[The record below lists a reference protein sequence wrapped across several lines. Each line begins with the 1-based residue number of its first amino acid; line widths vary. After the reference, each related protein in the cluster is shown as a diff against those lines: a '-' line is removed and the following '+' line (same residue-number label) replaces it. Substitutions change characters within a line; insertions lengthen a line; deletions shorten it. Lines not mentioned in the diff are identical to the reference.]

1 MTTPALFPKDA
12 SPAPFAPSTAWP
24 QTATGSRPLPAFL
37 LALAGL
43 LLAAPG
49 AIANEALNHWPT
61 WRGPLA
67 NGLAPNANPPLEWS
81 ETRHLKWKVPI
92 PGRGSATPI
101 IWQDRIFIQ
110 TAIPAGQAPSPQAA
124 ATTPAPAN
132 QTGAAATPGGPR
144 SPGGRGGGFRSQQP
158 TEPHQFVLLCL
169 DRETGQTLWQKTLRE
184 EVPHEGHHQAD
195 GTFASGSPVTDG
207 RLVYAFFGSR
217 GLHALDLDGNLKWSR
232 DLGRQQTRNSFGEG
246 SSPALIGQTL
256 VVNWDHEGDDFV
268 AALNAT
274 TGEELWR
281 QSRQEITSWA
291 TPLVLET
298 GDRTQ
303 VIISATERIRSYDL
317 ATGKLLWECGGMTQN
332 VIPTPVAGHGLVYA
346 ISGFRGAALLALRPD
361 RAGDLTGTDAIVWQH
376 SKNTPYV
383 PSPLLYD
390 DKLYFLS
397 GNNAM
402 LSCFDALT
410 GNPLIDAERIDG
422 VAGVYASPVGAAG
435 RVYLAGRNGAVAVL
449 RHGHPLEILATNRL
463 DDRFD
468 ASPALVGNALF
479 LRGRET
485 LYCLAE
491 K

>member
-1 MTTPALFPKDA
+1 MTTPALRRHDVPTARFVPTLFHLNPGIRTRPG
-12 SPAPFAPSTAWP
+12 PA
-24 QTATGSRPLPAFL
+24 L
-37 LALAGL
+37 LAGLASL

-49 AIANEALNHWPT
+49 ATANEALKQWPT

-67 NGLAPNANPPLEWS
+67 NGLAPHANPPLEWS
-81 ETRHLKWKVPI
+81 ETRHMKWKVSI

-101 IWQDRIFIQ
+101 IWQNRIFVQ
-110 TAIPAGQAPSPQAA
+110 TAIPAGAIASP
-124 ATTPAPAN
+124 ATSTTASAQPQPGASPA
-132 QTGAAATPGGPR
+132 QGARG
-144 SPGGRGGGFRSQQP
+144 PGGRGGGFRSPQP
-158 TEPHQFVLLCL
+158 TEPVQFVLLCL
-169 DRETGQTLWQKTLRE
+169 DRGTGKTLWQKTLRE

-207 RLVYAFFGSR
+207 NLVYSFFGSR
-217 GLHALDLDGNLKWSR
+217 GLHALDFAGDLKWSR

-246 SSPALIGQTL
+246 SSPTLVGQTL

-268 AALNAT
+268 VALDAA
-274 TGEELWR
+274 TGRELWR
-281 QSRQEITSWA
+281 QPRQEITSWA
-291 TPLVLET
+291 TPLALET

-361 RAGDLTGTDAIVWQH
+361 RTGDLTGTDAIVWQH
-376 SKNTPYV
+376 NKNTPYV

-402 LSCFDALT
+402 LSCFNALT
-410 GNPLIDAERIDG
+410 GDPLIDAERIDG
-422 VAGVYASPVGAAG
+422 LAGVYASPVGAAG
-435 RVYLAGRNGAVAVL
+435 RVYLVGRNGAVAVL

-468 ASPALVGNALF
+468 ASPALVGNEMF